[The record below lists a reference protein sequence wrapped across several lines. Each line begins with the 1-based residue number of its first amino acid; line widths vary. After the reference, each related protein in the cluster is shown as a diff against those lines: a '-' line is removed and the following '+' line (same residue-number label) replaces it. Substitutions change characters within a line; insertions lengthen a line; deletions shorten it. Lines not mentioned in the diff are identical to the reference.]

1 MDYENNTNVA
11 PATSSLILEE
21 RHDSELFR
29 VYALILDGITDHLLL
44 PGKKLTE
51 SELCARQNCRFAAQ
65 PRRICPCAGL
75 ERNERRVQH
84 AYRNGKHDFERPH

>member
-1 MDYENNTNVA
+1 MQVCKSLRLNTKYWGNIMDYENNTNVA

-51 SELCARQNCRFAAQ
+51 SVLCRQMVCFAQYRAWRIIAFGAR
-65 PRRICPCAGL
+65 
-75 ERNERRVQH
+75 
-84 AYRNGKHDFERPH
+84 

>member
-44 PGKKLTE
+44 PAK
-51 SELCARQNCRFAAQ
+51 N
-65 PRRICPCAGL
+65 
-75 ERNERRVQH
+75 
-84 AYRNGKHDFERPH
+84 